1 MTIMN
6 KDIKRI
12 ITNYVNWLENQPKN
26 YYKLNNITIG
36 GIEFDTPNDDQNL
49 LSSLKQESSKFDV
62 TLNYY
67 MNEFYD
73 FHFNLK

>member
-6 KDIKRI
+6 KEVKKI

-26 YYKLNNITIG
+26 YYKLNNITID
-36 GIEFDTPNDDQNL
+36 GIEFDTSNDDQNL